1 METLIFNKNCEY
13 CNKPLRARPIKNRY
27 KDFKKR
33 DMHLK
38 CFKQIRINPFLKKCY
53 YNIEDMVNTKEEKTK
68 TDIKDNWKINFGK
81 HKNKTFRELLEFKE
95 YCEWIV
101 EQGEDFNNKK
111 LYDYIKENLTDL
123 V

>member
-1 METLIFNKNCEY
+1 MDTLTFNKNCIY
-13 CNKPLRARPIKNRY
+13 CNEPLRARHIQNRY

-38 CFKQIRINPFLKKCY
+38 CFKLIRSNPFLNKSY

-68 TDIKDNWKINFGK
+68 TDSKDNWKINFGK

-95 YCEWIV
+95 YCEWIL
-101 EQGEDFNNKK
+101 EQDDFGNQK
-111 LYDYIKENLTDL
+111 LYDYIKENINDII
-123 V
+123 